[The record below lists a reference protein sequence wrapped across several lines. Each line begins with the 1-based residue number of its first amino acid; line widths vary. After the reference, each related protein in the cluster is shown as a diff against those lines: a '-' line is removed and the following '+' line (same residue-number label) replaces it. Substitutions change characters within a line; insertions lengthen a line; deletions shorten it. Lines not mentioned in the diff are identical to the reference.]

1 MKKNPASILAVVCIL
16 TLLGI
21 IYAAMMPQWLSKN
34 DEALADFSTERA
46 FNQVQII
53 AQKPHYVGSTNHELV
68 ANYLKLE
75 LNRIGLE
82 TSVQEGFTLN
92 DKVF

>member
-16 TLLGI
+16 TILGI

-53 AQKPHYVGSTNHELV
+53 AQ
-68 ANYLKLE
+68 
-75 LNRIGLE
+75 
-82 TSVQEGFTLN
+82 
-92 DKVF
+92 